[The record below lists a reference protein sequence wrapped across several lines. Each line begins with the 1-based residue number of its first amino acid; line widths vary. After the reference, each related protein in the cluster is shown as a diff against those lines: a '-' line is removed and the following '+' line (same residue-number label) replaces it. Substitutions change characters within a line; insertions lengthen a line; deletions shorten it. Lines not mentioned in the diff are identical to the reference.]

1 MFLYIASHANLRILY
16 LLIRTMHIREY
27 SLVYVLYLFDILAP
41 YVSFSI
47 MELEGVRHNPRHLK
61 GDEFIFNMGFKVIL
75 EKWKVN
81 SSLYI

>member
-1 MFLYIASHANLRILY
+1 
-16 LLIRTMHIREY
+16 
-27 SLVYVLYLFDILAP
+27 
-41 YVSFSI
+41 